1 MFDLKLFCNTIII
14 KHTKKNNMKLS
25 LIAVIVSL
33 MTIPTFAKYEV
44 IYPVKD
50 VNFITKTQNPVEPPI
65 VPPVEPPKPE
75 IVCNPTGPTTNW
87 MLFAVDVN
95 DNPNHGNRVY
105 WQGQLIMNTPHM
117 NNTRPKITSF
127 TYNGYIYSLGTYL
140 NRSSSGSSGIY
151 YNNYTVCR
159 QAI

>member
-65 VPPVEPPKPE
+65 VPPVDPPEPE
-75 IVCNPTGPTTNW
+75 CQFVYGGTTEW
-87 MLFAVDVN
+87 ILYAKKIN
-95 DNPNHGNRVY
+95 DNPNYGNRILWKGQIIFDTMHGNITKPR
-105 WQGQLIMNTPHM
+105 
-117 NNTRPKITSF
+117 ITSA
-127 TYNGYIYSLGTYL
+127 TVNGYVYTMGEYKSGY
-140 NRSSSGSSGIY
+140 SSGSSGIWY
-151 YNNYTVCR
+151 HYHSVCR
-159 QAI
+159 KPV